1 MKSWLNRPTLF
12 CMQQYALIVAGGS
25 GTRMGA
31 EIPKQFLLLAGKP
44 ILMHT
49 LAVFHQVKCE
59 LIVVLPEYQFSFWE
73 QLCETYTFTIPHQ
86 VVGGGNT
93 RFHSVQN
100 GLAVIPENALVAI
113 HDGVRPCITPKII
126 EATFDMA
133 AKKGNGIAAVRPKD
147 SIRLIDDEDNH
158 SVNRDYYRLVQT
170 PQTFQSALIKRA
182 YAQSPH
188 GDFTDDAGVLEAAGS
203 AIHLVD
209 GDYRNIKVTTPE
221 DLIVAEV
228 FLKG

>member
-1 MKSWLNRPTLF
+1 MAQQANSF

-49 LAVFHQVKCE
+49 LNVFNQLKCD
-59 LIVVLPEYQFSFWE
+59 LVVVLPEYQFSFWK
-73 QLCETYTFTIPHQ
+73 QLCADHSFTIPHQ
-86 VVGGGNT
+86 VVAGGKT
-93 RFHSVQN
+93 RFHSVLN

-113 HDGVRPCITPKII
+113 HDGVRPCVTTSVI

-133 AKKGNGIAAVRPKD
+133 SKKGNAIAAVRPKD
-147 SIRLIDDEDNH
+147 SIRVIDDEDNH

-170 PQTFQSALIKRA
+170 PQTFQSTLIKRA

-188 GDFTDDAGVLEAAGS
+188 ADFTDDAGVLEAAGA
-203 AIHLVD
+203 AIHLAE